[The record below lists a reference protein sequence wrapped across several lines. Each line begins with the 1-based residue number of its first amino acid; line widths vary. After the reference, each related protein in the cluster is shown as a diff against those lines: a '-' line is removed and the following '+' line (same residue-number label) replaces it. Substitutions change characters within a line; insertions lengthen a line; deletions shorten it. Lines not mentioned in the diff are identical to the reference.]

1 MNAPAQAAVGAGDYV
16 FPTDNPGIPA
26 DTVGDQL
33 GMLHHVGCMTDH
45 SWDQPATIR
54 KPSCLIACG
63 QFPAE
68 GAFQAAWEAGG

>member
-1 MNAPAQAAVGAGDYV
+1 
-16 FPTDNPGIPA
+16 
-26 DTVGDQL
+26 L